1 MSKQPEPSTRIK
13 LTAQAIAGTKNAQPL
28 AMLALYDAQMARLA
42 EESGIDMLLVG
53 DSMGMVVLGLES
65 TAQVTLDEILHHTQ
79 AVRRGAPK
87 THVVADLPFMT
98 YQVSDEQAVEN
109 AGRLVK
115 EGGADSVKLEGGE
128 AMASR
133 IAAISRIGI
142 PVVAHIGLLPQTA
155 AAQGGFKV
163 QGREIAAARQV
174 LRDAEAVTEAGA
186 IAVVLELI
194 PSELAERVTRSV
206 PIPTIGIGAGV
217 HCDGQVLVSHD
228 LLGLFERFTPKFVK
242 KYADLHAEMQK
253 AFSEYIAD
261 VQAQQFPA
269 AEHSIMMDAAEWSDF
284 LHGVEPEA
292 QPA

>member
-1 MSKQPEPSTRIK
+1 MSKHPEPSTRTK
-13 LTAQAIAGTKNAQPL
+13 LTAQAIAATKGAQPL
-28 AMLALYDAQMARLA
+28 TMLALYDAQMARLA

-65 TAQVTLDEILHHTQ
+65 TAQVTLDEIVHHTQ

-155 AAQGGFKV
+155 AAQSGFKV
-163 QGREIAAARQV
+163 QGREIAAARQL
-174 LRDAEAVTEAGA
+174 LRDATAVVEAGA

-217 HCDGQVLVSHD
+217 HCDGQVLVAND
-228 LLGLFERFTPKFVK
+228 MLGADDRFQPRFLKT
-242 KYADLHAEMQK
+242 YADLAGTIRG
-253 AFSEYIAD
+253 AFTAYAAD
-261 VQAQQFPA
+261 VRERAYPTPKHSFGLPDETRA
-269 AEHSIMMDAAEWSDF
+269 ALDAGEP
-284 LHGVEPEA
+284 VE
-292 QPA
+292 